1 MNRRDPLPGV
11 HSTLHNGLA
20 HSRFSVAAE
29 PPQRRLNAWR
39 ERVGHVIDV
48 LPSRSDLEKPFNASI
63 DRYELD
69 GMAFTDCRSDAM
81 SLDRSLARISRD
93 RVRNFALHVFVEG
106 EMRDVSVRSLSR
118 AAAPSAAKV
127 LALDMG
133 QPVRMR
139 RTDCRVLT
147 LFVPAAVVEE
157 VFPDPE
163 AIHGLALHELAT
175 PVARLAVEHV
185 AALGSRVNRLSAAA
199 VQADA
204 RTGAQLLVA
213 ALGKQVRLGD
223 SASASARAAVFGQAR
238 RYIQAHLHRAD
249 LSPDSVVAALRISRP
264 TVYRMF
270 QHEGGLA
277 SYIRHLRLRHAADEL
292 AKHPSAMVADIAY
305 GAGFKSASD
314 FTRAFRRAFDMPPQ
328 DFRAAAVK
336 SGQVVGRGYP
346 VAKFDDH
353 GGRHHGKL

>member
-1 MNRRDPLPGV
+1 MNRGVSLPGV
-11 HSTLHNGLA
+11 HSTLQNGIA

-29 PPQRRLNAWR
+29 PPQRRLTAWR

-69 GMAFTDCRSDAM
+69 GLAFTDCRSDAM

-93 RVRNFALHVFVEG
+93 SVRSFALHVFVEG
-106 EMRDVSVRSLSR
+106 EVRDVSVRSLSR
-118 AAAPSAAKV
+118 AAAPFAAKV

-163 AIHGLALHELAT
+163 AIHGLAIEQAET

-185 AALGSRVNRLSAAA
+185 AALASRVGRMNAAA

-204 RTGAQLLVA
+204 RAGAQLLVA
-213 ALGKQVRLGD
+213 ALGRQARLGD
-223 SASASARAAVFGQAR
+223 SGRAGARAAVFGQAR

-249 LSPDSVVAALRISRP
+249 LSPDDVIAALQLSRP
-264 TVYRMF
+264 TVYRLF
-270 QHEGGLA
+270 QHEGGLG

-292 AKHPSAMVADIAY
+292 ARHPSAMVADVGY

-314 FTRAFRRAFDMPPQ
+314 FSRAFRRAYDMSPQ
-328 DFRAAAVK
+328 DFRALSRKAA
-336 SGQVVGRGYP
+336 
-346 VAKFDDH
+346 
-353 GGRHHGKL
+353 